1 MSNSTRFRLGKWI
14 LIWFSLGDVML
25 CYVVFLLC
33 FCYVMLCFCST
44 NEQNKIFE
52 RNKKQANEQ
61 TIKLNFLLTAFLCCF
76 FYFNCDK
83 QCFFSAQLYIIIVII
98 FFIIIIIM
106 DMAYTCWRNS
116 QLNLNRF
123 FLWLLCLTEKFNSI
137 QIQNN
142 KYKITKYTLYNVPNG
157 WL

>member
-14 LIWFSLGDVML
+14 LILFSLGNVML
-25 CYVVFLLC
+25 L
-33 FCYVMLCFCST
+33 CYVMLCFCST

-142 KYKITKYTLYNVPNG
+142 KMYIIQCAK
-157 WL
+157 WLAVS